1 MACSLKIALSVSGL
15 KDDLR
20 CSNSSGLSGFSSS
33 VPASNLKGWKQPGFP
48 VLTVAFMGE
57 PVVISDQNGVR
68 NSNPKA
74 PNRLTI
80 NAQASICISRAR
92 RWWEKTSKTNMVEIH
107 SAQALV
113 DALLDAGDR
122 LAIIDFYSPGCGGC
136 KALHPKICQLAE
148 LNPDAI
154 FLKVNFEEL
163 KTMCQALHIRV
174 LPFFRFYRGG
184 EGRVCSFSCTNAT
197 IKKFKD
203 ALAKHGTDRCS
214 IFPAKGLDES
224 ELEQLAMAGELSLS
238 SPSSYLK
245 ERTLKNLVMREMDS
259 YGSWSRSGNKMEVM
273 EDNNLI
279 VKV

>member
-1 MACSLKIALSVSGL
+1 MACSLKTGLSVSGL
-15 KDDLR
+15 KDHL
-20 CSNSSGLSGFSSS
+20 CYSNSSGVSGFSTSVCASS
-33 VPASNLKGWKQPGFP
+33 LKVSKQPGFP
-48 VLTVAFMGE
+48 VLSVDFLGN
-57 PVVISDQNGVR
+57 PVVISDRNGIR
-68 NSNPKA
+68 NSNAKA
-74 PNRLTI
+74 PNRLTVY
-80 NAQASICISRAR
+80 AQASICVSRAR
-92 RWWEKTSKTNMVEIH
+92 RWWEKTLKPNMVEIH

-203 ALAKHGTDRCS
+203 ALAEHGSDRSS
-214 IFPAKGLDES
+214 ILPAKGLDES
-224 ELEQLAMAGELSLS
+224 ELERLAMAGELS
-238 SPSSYLK
+238 SSYLK
-245 ERTLKNLVMREMDS
+245 ERTLKGVAMKEMDC
-259 YGSWSRSGNKMEVM
+259 YGSWGTSGNKMEVM
-273 EDNNLI
+273 EENNMIL
-279 VKV
+279 KV